1 MERKTHKDFLRLVVD
16 RHEAS
21 PRIRGLYLITDHG
34 ERLTERVQSAI
45 DGGVAVVQFRSKLH
59 PAAEVV
65 SLGEELKRLCNEA
78 GIPFIVNDD
87 PALAHRLDADGVHL
101 GQEDGNPAAARELLG
116 AGKIIGISTHNLEEA
131 RRAEAAG
138 ADYIGFGA
146 MYPSTSKN
154 VTYLP
159 GPDTLAE
166 IRPKIGLPVV
176 AIGGITRDNAS
187 SVIDS
192 GADAVAV
199 ISAVLDHPDP
209 ALAAAELALLFNR
222 RLPLP
227 QGAVLT
233 VAGSDSG
240 GGAGIQADLKTVTL
254 LGSYGSSVIT
264 ALTAQNTRG
273 VSGIHGVPSSFVAD
287 QLDAV
292 LSDIPVDTVK
302 TGMLFSAE
310 TIATVADKLAEYR
323 KRIVVVD
330 PVMVAKGGAPLI
342 DRGAVNILKDRL
354 MPRTYLL
361 TPNIPEAERLTG
373 LTIIDEEGMQEAARR
388 LYRLGARNVLVKGGH
403 LVAGDAVDIL
413 FDGSAFHRFTAPRI
427 LSKNTHGTGCTYASA
442 IATYLAQG
450 EPLREAI
457 GRAKEFVTAAI
468 RLGQPLGRGHGPV
481 NHLLAALEVRDQE
494 SGTGDQ

>member
-1 MERKTHKDFLRLVVD
+1 MNGSGHTLRLVVSRD
-16 RHEAS
+16 KQHPA
-21 PRIRGLYLITDHG
+21 IRGLYLVTDQG
-34 ERLTERVQSAI
+34 DRLLERVDAAI
-45 DGGVAVVQFRSKLH
+45 DGGARIVQYRNKDRDRGKRF
-59 PAAEVV
+59 V
-65 SLGEELKRLCNEA
+65 LGEELQELCRRR
-78 GIPFIVNDD
+78 GVIFIVNDD
-87 PALAHRLDADGVHL
+87 LELAKQLKADGLHL
-101 GQEDGNPAAARELLG
+101 GQDDGDPRAARRELG
-116 AGKIIGISTHNLEEA
+116 QGKIIGVSTHNLEEA
-131 RRAEAAG
+131 LAAQAAG
-138 ADYIGFGA
+138 ADYLGFGA
-146 MYPSTSKN
+146 MFPTRSKDIEH
-154 VTYLP
+154 LA
-159 GPDTLAE
+159 GPESLAA
-166 IRPKIGLPVV
+166 IRGRITIPIV
-176 AIGGITRDNAS
+176 AIGGITRDNGPRVVDA
-187 SVIDS
+187 
-192 GADAVAV
+192 GADALAV
-199 ISAVLDHPDP
+199 ISGVLSHPDP
-209 ALAAAELALLFNR
+209 ALAAMEMGLLFNR
-222 RLPLP
+222 RPP
-227 QGAVLT
+227 HPRGAVLT

-273 VSGIHGVPSSFVAD
+273 VSGIHGVPPSFVAE

-302 TGMLFSAE
+302 TGMLFCAE
-310 TIATVADKLAEYR
+310 IIATVADKLAEYR

-342 DRGAVNILKDRL
+342 DRGAVNVLKDRL

-373 LTIIDEEGMQEAARR
+373 LTIVDEEGMQEAARR

-450 EPLREAI
+450 EPLREAV

-481 NHLLAALEVRDQE
+481 NHLLAALEVRDQGP
-494 SGTGDQ
+494 GTGDR

>member
-1 MERKTHKDFLRLVVD
+1 MSSNGHTLRLVVSRD
-16 RHEAS
+16 KQHSA
-21 PRIRGLYLITDHG
+21 IRGLYLVTDQG
-34 ERLTERVQSAI
+34 DRLLERVDAAI
-45 DGGVAVVQFRSKLH
+45 DGGARIVQYRNKDRDRGKRF
-59 PAAEVV
+59 A
-65 SLGEELKRLCNEA
+65 LGEELQELCRRR
-78 GIPFIVNDD
+78 GVIFIVNDD
-87 PALAHRLDADGVHL
+87 LELAKQLKADGLHL
-101 GQEDGNPAAARELLG
+101 GQEDGDPRTARRELG
-116 AGKIIGISTHNLEEA
+116 QGKLIGVSTHSLEEA
-131 RRAEAAG
+131 LAAQAAG

-146 MYPSTSKN
+146 MFPTRSKDIEHL
-154 VTYLP
+154 V
-159 GPDTLAE
+159 GPESLAA
-166 IRPKIGLPVV
+166 IRNRITIPIV
-176 AIGGITRDNAS
+176 AIGGITRDNGPRVVDA
-187 SVIDS
+187 
-192 GADAVAV
+192 GADALAV
-199 ISAVLDHPDP
+199 ISTVLSHPDP
-209 ALAAAELALLFNR
+209 TLAAMEMGLLFNR
-222 RLPLP
+222 RVAHPR
-227 QGAVLT
+227 GAVLT

-273 VSGIHGVPSSFVAD
+273 VSGIHGVPPSFVAE

-310 TIATVADKLAEYR
+310 IIATVADKLTEYR

-330 PVMVAKGGAPLI
+330 PVMIAKGGAPLI
-342 DRGAVNILKDRL
+342 DRGAITTLKDRL

-373 LTIIDEEGMQEAARR
+373 LTIVDEEGMQEAARR

-442 IATYLAQG
+442 IATFLAQG
-450 EPLREAI
+450 EPLREAV

-481 NHLLAALEVRDQE
+481 NHLLAALEVRDQGP
-494 SGTGDQ
+494 GTGDR